1 MNHIKSRKLTRIS
14 HRNKDLIQGIKIM
27 TKLSNRHTAF
37 LLQKSLNK
45 FIATTNRRIIL
56 RNKFPDHFTSETV
69 DQVTGSFSPDFT
81 SFSITA
87 TTVLST
93 YTRPYA
99 PDSKEEGINRTVEL
113 FKKND
118 WYKSLPEMLASA
130 YKLDIASLPTA
141 ETVAVEEDKINTRYT
156 VTHSIVFKAR
166 NAKCVENVVNAYF
179 AAEVKKPTY
188 FKTIQVRGVQLKTMA
203 VDNEVSI
210 VPDGNFPRSYVTKGD
225 QRNSSI
231 PLMSMVFNYRF
242 MDFSTINYVHTSGLL
257 YTTDQLEDEV
267 KLNFNFHTVI
277 EAEIEA
283 NGRTKFISLNINEPM
298 IEADNRFFWEN
309 IDMIDLLSVRA
320 TQADIKKFL
329 KSKAVEGT
337 KINWVKTNGL
347 KINDV
352 AVSNTAKYSK
362 MTFIG
367 SLMGRDMIVEI
378 GKRGAVKITDLFGL
392 SLSLFDINK
401 SEQITQTIKMNLSE
415 LFASDREYASSV
427 FYSIM
432 PKMDVKETIIL
443 FS

>member
-1 MNHIKSRKLTRIS
+1 MA
-14 HRNKDLIQGIKIM
+14 
-27 TKLSNRHTAF
+27 KLSNRHTAF

-166 NAKCVENVVNAYF
+166 NANCVENVVNAYF
-179 AAEVKKPTY
+179 AAEIKKPTY

-283 NGRTKFISLNINEPM
+283 NGRTKFISVNINEPI
-298 IEADNRFFWEN
+298 IEADNRFFWED
-309 IDMIDLLSVRA
+309 IDMIDLLSIRA
-320 TQADIKKFL
+320 TQADIKKLL

-347 KINDV
+347 KINNV
-352 AVSNTAKYSK
+352 AVSNTFKYNK

-367 SLMGRDMIVEI
+367 SLMGHYLIVEI
-378 GKRGAVKITDLFGL
+378 GKRGAVKITNLFGL
-392 SLSLFDINK
+392 DLALFDINK
-401 SEQITQTIKMNLSE
+401 AEQITKTITHNLGD
-415 LFASDREYASSV
+415 LFSNDRAYASSL

-432 PKMDVKETIIL
+432 PKMDVKETTIL

>member
-1 MNHIKSRKLTRIS
+1 MA
-14 HRNKDLIQGIKIM
+14 
-27 TKLSNRHTAF
+27 KLSDRHISF
-37 LLQKSLNK
+37 LLKKSLNS
-45 FIATTNRRIIL
+45 FIATSNRKIIL
-56 RNKFPDHFTSETV
+56 SNKFPDHFTGKTV
-69 DQVTGSFSPDFT
+69 DQVTGSFSPDLT

-93 YTRPYA
+93 YTRPYE
-99 PDSKEEGINRTVEL
+99 PDNKEEGVNRTVEL
-113 FKKND
+113 LNKNY
-118 WYKSLPEMLASA
+118 WHKSLPEMLASA
-130 YKLDIASLPTA
+130 YKFDIASLPTA
-141 ETVAVEEDKINTRYT
+141 GTVAVEEDKINNRYT
-156 VTHSIVFKAR
+156 VTHSIIFKAR
-166 NAKCVENVVNAYF
+166 DYKSIANVVNAYF

-283 NGRTKFISLNINEPM
+283 NGRTKFISVNINEPM

-378 GKRGAVKITDLFGL
+378 SKRGAVKITDLFGL

-427 FYSIM
+427 FYNIM

>member
-1 MNHIKSRKLTRIS
+1 MA
-14 HRNKDLIQGIKIM
+14 
-27 TKLSNRHTAF
+27 KLSNHHTAF
-37 LLQKSLNK
+37 LLKKSLNK
-45 FIATTNRRIIL
+45 FIATTNRKIIL
-56 RNKFPDHFTSETV
+56 CNKFPDHFTSKTV

-93 YTRPYA
+93 YA

-118 WYKSLPEMLASA
+118 WYKALPEMLASA

-141 ETVAVEEDKINTRYT
+141 ETVAVEEDKINNRYT

-188 FKTIQVRGVQLKTMA
+188 FTTIRVRGVQLKTMA
-203 VDNEVSI
+203 VDNEI
-210 VPDGNFPRSYVTKGD
+210 KIIPDSKFPRSCVTKRD
-225 QRNSSI
+225 QRNLSI
-231 PLMSMVFNYRF
+231 PLMSVVFNYRF

-257 YTTDQLEDEV
+257 HTTNQLEDEV

-283 NGRTKFISLNINEPM
+283 NGRTKFISVNINEPM
-298 IEADNRFFWEN
+298 IEADNRFFWED

-320 TQADIKKFL
+320 NQSDIMKVL

-347 KINDV
+347 KINGV

-401 SEQITQTIKMNLSE
+401 SEQITQIIKMNLSE